1 MKLPAMPADE
11 ALRQAALER
20 LDILDTPAEARFD
33 RLTRIAR
40 EVCDVPIALVTLL
53 DGSRQ
58 WFKSCQGLDVTESD
72 RRISFCGHA
81 ILDNR
86 MLEVPDALEDE
97 RFRDNPLVT
106 GEPFVRAYAGVPLRT
121 VDGYAVGT
129 LCVLD
134 TRPRQL
140 TDPQRRALEDL
151 AVIVAQEIN
160 REYEKD
166 RLRLNATI
174 EGTHI
179 GTWEWHLRTGE
190 TLLNERWANIVGYS
204 LAELAPISIDTWRQ
218 LSHPGDFQASGA
230 ILRQH
235 LRGETDFYDS
245 VTRMKH
251 KDGHW
256 VWVRTRGKVMS
267 HSRDGKAKMMFG
279 TLSDIS
285 EQKNAEQALK
295 TSEERLR
302 ALFEMSPIGIAL
314 SDFYSGKFVEVNQSL
329 VISSGYTESQ
339 LLQLSNTDITPP
351 EYQEIDAFYLRQMIE
366 TGRYGPYEKEIIGLK
381 GQRYPVMLSG
391 VLLTDSGGRKLV
403 WSIVN
408 DIGERKLME
417 KLKDEFIATVSH
429 ELRTPLTSISGAL
442 GLLAGGAMGELPEGI
457 RKMVDVASKNS
468 ERLARLVNDL
478 LDMEKLLAG
487 KMTLQMEVAGV
498 RGLIDEAVRSITP
511 FSQQHD
517 VSLTVRCEDVGAI
530 RVDEHRFH
538 QVMTNLLSNA
548 VKFSPP
554 KGDVVIQAVTHPA
567 EGKPSS
573 VRISVIDE
581 GEGVPEA
588 FRDRIFEKFS
598 QADSSDSRYKAGT
611 GLGLAISRELVQRMG
626 GHIDFV
632 STPGKGATF
641 YVDFPLHD
649 GSSNDGSGLQE

>member
-1 MKLPAMPADE
+1 MKQPAMPANE

-20 LDILDTPAEARFD
+20 LDILDTPPEGRFD

-40 EVCDVPIALVTLL
+40 EVCDVPMALITLL
-53 DGSRQ
+53 AGGRQ
-58 WFKSCQGLDVTESD
+58 WFKSCQGLDATETD
-72 RRISFCGHA
+72 RSVSFCGHA
-81 ILDNR
+81 ILDDG
-86 MLEVPDALEDE
+86 MLQVPDALEDE
-97 RFRDNPLVT
+97 RFRDNPLVI
-106 GEPFVRAYAGVPLRT
+106 GEPGIRFYAGVPLKT

-140 TDPQRRALEDL
+140 TAAQHSALDDL
-151 AVIVAQEIN
+151 ATVVAQEIN

-179 GTWEWHLRTGE
+179 GTWEWQVQTGE
-190 TLLNERWANIVGYS
+190 VLLNERWANIVGYS
-204 LAELAPISIDTWRQ
+204 LSELAPISIDTWRQ
-218 LSHPGDFQASGA
+218 LSHPGDFETSGI
-230 ILRQH
+230 ILRRH
-235 LRGETDFYDS
+235 LHGETGFYDS

-251 KDGHW
+251 KAGHW

-267 HSRDGKAKMMFG
+267 RSRDGKAKMMYG
-279 TLSDIS
+279 TLSDIT

-329 VISSGYTESQ
+329 VSSSGYTEDQ
-339 LLQLSNTDITPP
+339 LKQLSNADITPA
-351 EYQEIDAFYLRQMIE
+351 EYREIDAFYLRQMME
-366 TGRYGPYEKEIIGLK
+366 TGRYGPYEKEIIGLH

-417 KLKDEFIATVSH
+417 KLKDEFISTVSH

-442 GLLAGGAMGELPEGI
+442 GLLAGGAMGELPEAI
-457 RKMVDVASKNS
+457 RKMVGVASKNS

-487 KMTLQMEVAGV
+487 KMRLQIETVEVRA
-498 RGLIDEAVRSITP
+498 LLDEAVRSITP
-511 FSQQHD
+511 FARQHE
-517 VSLTVRCEDVGAI
+517 VELSVRCEYDGVI
-530 RVDEHRFH
+530 QVDEHRFH

-548 VKFSPP
+548 VKFSPV
-554 KGDVVIQAVTHPA
+554 KGEVIIEAAPHQA
-567 EGKPSS
+567 EGKAAV
-573 VRISVIDE
+573 VRISVVDQ

-588 FRDRIFEKFS
+588 FHDRIFEKFS
-598 QADSSDSRYKAGT
+598 QADSSDARYKAGT
-611 GLGLAISRELVQRMG
+611 GLGLAISRELVQRMDG
-626 GHIDFV
+626 AIGFV
-632 STPGKGATF
+632 STPGQGATF
-641 YVDFPLHD
+641 YVDFPVHD
-649 GSSNDGSGLQE
+649 LNGAPE